1 MTKKIGFLFEK
12 VYDADNLRAAIKN
25 SQRGNK
31 AKKSWQIRAFNA
43 MYNEDPEGTIA
54 EMQRMIREFDFPEH
68 HSRIIH
74 RKTDSGKVRKLDDED
89 YHPWK
94 WLGHAIMQVVQGLV
108 NRTAIMDSC
117 CCIPGRG
124 NIHCVRRM
132 QMYIRRYP
140 EYGWA
145 AKADC
150 RKYYQL
156 IDHDY
161 MMKALHHRFKDER
174 FIRLFETCCLDYWCG
189 EEIEKAG
196 ADERAKKERCANWR
210 ISQRSGWEPE
220 PRRGGPHYDRE
231 IWHKDDSQ
239 LRRCSLPLQD
249 KSGSAVCTERLRQAS
264 CRKGHDR
271 QGQQFL
277 CTDSSL

>member
-12 VYDADNLRAAIKN
+12 VYDENNLKAAIKN

-43 MYNEDPEGTIA
+43 RYEADPEGAIK

-68 HSRIIH
+68 HSRTIH
-74 RKTDSGKVRKLDDED
+74 RKTDSGKVRQLDDED

-94 WLGHAIMQVVQGLV
+94 WLGHAIMQVVQKHV

-132 QMYIRRYP
+132 QMYMRRYP
-140 EYGWA
+140 EYKWF

-161 MMKALHHRFKDER
+161 LDRTLHHRFKDER

-189 EEIEKAG
+189 DEIEKAG
-196 ADERAKKERCANWR
+196 VDERAKKERCANWR
-210 ISQRSGWEPE
+210 IPEWTDWKPE
-220 PRRGGPHYDRE
+220 PRRSGPHNDRA
-231 IWHKDDSQ
+231 IWDKDGPQ
-239 LRRCSLPLQD
+239 LRRRGVPLPD
-249 KSGSAVCTERLRQAS
+249 ESRGAVCPKHLRQAP
-264 CRKGHDR
+264 CREGHD
-271 QGQQFL
+271 GKG
-277 CTDSSL
+277 